1 MKIASVKIGFII
13 TTVFCLSLSVV
24 LWTQSAQ
31 LNLTQSIDNI
41 DEMGELFA
49 GELINF
55 SLEQLMSIDIA
66 QI

>member
-13 TTVFCLSLSVV
+13 TTVFCLSLCVV

-31 LNLTQSIDNI
+31 LNLTQSVENI
-41 DEMGELFA
+41 DEIGELFA

-55 SLEQLMSIDIA
+55 PLEQLMSIDIA
-66 QI
+66 KI